1 MPPKVQKSKEAKA
14 KAAAAGGQKSKKKK
28 WGKGKM
34 REKANHLVLLDKK
47 TDKALRTELP
57 KMKLITLS
65 VVIERYNCGGSL
77 ARKCLRQLASEG
89 LIKAV
94 CNDSK
99 GRIYT
104 RATKQVEGEEEV
116 EDE

>member
-1 MPPKVQKSKEAKA
+1 MGPKIQKSKEAKA
-14 KAAAAGGQKSKKKK
+14 KAAAAGGQRSKKKK

-47 TDKALRTELP
+47 TDTAIRAELP

-77 ARKCLRQLASEG
+77 ARKVLRQLAKEG

-94 CNDSK
+94 CNDNK

-104 RATKQVEGEEEV
+104 RVTNQVEGEEG
-116 EDE
+116 EDD